1 MGVRDQR
8 DDRRDDG
15 RDDRRDV
22 SGRASRGLGAS
33 FAPVLQSAQ
42 SMEDN
47 PPDRSRRIARAPLSL
62 LILTASGLASAQAP
76 STMSAAAPAVT
87 AFQVALM
94 IVLLLASA
102 FLSTAH
108 TALTA
113 VGEWKLRRLRD
124 DGAEPS
130 GALAILERNPA
141 RFISTLLIGNTLVN
155 AGLAVL
161 VTELLLRN
169 AAALGVGL
177 GGALVLATC
186 VTSVLILL
194 FGELA
199 PKSIAAHD
207 PVRVTR
213 LVLRPVFALSVV
225 LYPLGLA
232 FNWLTGQFLRVF
244 RITPNSAALMS
255 ESELRLMLQNAEESG
270 VIEAQEQAMIK
281 GVIDLEETVV
291 REVMTPRVD
300 VVGIS
305 ADADLREL
313 QAVVTEHGYSRLPVY
328 GEGVDDIKGMVYARD
343 LLPYLGRPDALVK
356 TKVVDLMTTVQ
367 YVPETL
373 SVMSLL
379 REMRVR
385 KNHLAVVIDEFGG
398 TSGIVTLEDIIEE
411 ITGEIYDETDEDEVE
426 DVVALEDGSF
436 RLQGGTHIETIADAL
451 KLSFDPNGDYDTVA
465 GFLIDKLDRIPQ
477 VGEEVDFQGVK
488 FVVDEAD
495 ERRVISVIA
504 TPIVEQSPPA
514 EAQAHEVEAETPVA
528 VEAAEG

>member
-1 MGVRDQR
+1 
-8 DDRRDDG
+8 
-15 RDDRRDV
+15 
-22 SGRASRGLGAS
+22 
-33 FAPVLQSAQ
+33 
-42 SMEDN
+42 
-47 PPDRSRRIARAPLSL
+47 
-62 LILTASGLASAQAP
+62 
-76 STMSAAAPAVT
+76 MSAPAPAVT
-87 AFQVALM
+87 AVQVVAM
-94 IVLLLASA
+94 VALLLASA

-113 VGEWKLRRLRD
+113 VGEWKLKRLRD

-130 GALAILERNPA
+130 GALATLERNPA

-161 VTELLLRN
+161 VTNLLLHN
-169 AAALGVGL
+169 AAAIGVGT
-177 GGALVLATC
+177 GGALVLAAAL
-186 VTSVLILL
+186 TSVLVLL

-199 PKSIAAHD
+199 PKSVAAHD
-207 PVRVTR
+207 PLRVTR

-300 VVGIS
+300 VVGIP
-305 ADADLREL
+305 ADAGLREL

-343 LLPYLGRPDALVK
+343 LLPYLGRPEALDS
-356 TKVVDLMTTVQ
+356 TKVVDLMTAVQ

-385 KNHLAVVIDEFGG
+385 KNHLAVVVDEFGG

-426 DVVALEDGSF
+426 DIVALPDGSF

-465 GFLIDKLDRIPQ
+465 GFLIDKLDRIPRS
-477 VGEEVDFQGVK
+477 GEEVDFQGVK

-504 TPIVEQSPPA
+504 APIVAPIAPPSPPA
-514 EAQAHEVEAETPVA
+514 EVEEPTE
-528 VEAAEG
+528 EAAVAAVAEAADG

>member
-1 MGVRDQR
+1 
-8 DDRRDDG
+8 
-15 RDDRRDV
+15 
-22 SGRASRGLGAS
+22 
-33 FAPVLQSAQ
+33 
-42 SMEDN
+42 MEDN
-47 PPDRSRRIARAPLSL
+47 PPDRSRRSTRAPLAL
-62 LILTASGLASAQAP
+62 LVLTASSLALAQAP
-76 STMSAAAPAVT
+76 ATMSAPAPAVT
-87 AFQVALM
+87 AVQVVAM
-94 IVLLLASA
+94 VALLLASA

-130 GALAILERNPA
+130 GALATLERNPA

-161 VTELLLRN
+161 VTNLLLHN
-169 AAALGVGL
+169 AAAIGVGT
-177 GGALVLATC
+177 GGALVLAA
-186 VTSVLILL
+186 VLTSVLVLL

-199 PKSIAAHD
+199 PKSVAAHD
-207 PVRVTR
+207 PLRVTR

-300 VVGIS
+300 VVGIP
-305 ADADLREL
+305 ADAGLREL

-343 LLPYLGRPDALVK
+343 LLPYLGRPEALDG
-356 TKVVDLMTTVQ
+356 TKVVDLMTAVQ

-385 KNHLAVVIDEFGG
+385 KNHLAVVVDEFGG

-426 DVVALEDGSF
+426 DVVALPDGSF

-465 GFLIDKLDRIPQ
+465 GFLIDKLDRIPRS
-477 VGEEVDFQGVK
+477 GEEVDFQGVK

-504 TPIVEQSPPA
+504 TPIVEPSPPGAAEEPAEEPTEEVAAVA
-514 EAQAHEVEAETPVA
+514 EAAD
-528 VEAAEG
+528 G

>member
-1 MGVRDQR
+1 
-8 DDRRDDG
+8 
-15 RDDRRDV
+15 
-22 SGRASRGLGAS
+22 
-33 FAPVLQSAQ
+33 
-42 SMEDN
+42 
-47 PPDRSRRIARAPLSL
+47 
-62 LILTASGLASAQAP
+62 
-76 STMSAAAPAVT
+76 
-87 AFQVALM
+87 
-94 IVLLLASA
+94 
-102 FLSTAH
+102 
-108 TALTA
+108 
-113 VGEWKLRRLRD
+113 
-124 DGAEPS
+124 
-130 GALAILERNPA
+130 ERNPA

-328 GEGVDDIKGMVYARD
+328 GEGVDDIKGMIYARD
-343 LLPYLGRPDALVK
+343 LLPYLGQLEALAT
-356 TKVVDLMTTVQ
+356 TKVSDLMTAVQ

-373 SVMSLL
+373 SVLSLL
-379 REMRVR
+379 REMRQR
-385 KNHLAVVIDEFGG
+385 KNHMAVVVDEFGG
-398 TSGIVTLEDIIEE
+398 TSGVVTLEDIIEE

-426 DVVALEDGSF
+426 DIVDLGEGKF
-436 RLQGGTHIETIADAL
+436 QLQGGTHIETIAAKL
-451 KLSFDPNGDYDTVA
+451 KLEFDPNGDYDTLA
-465 GFLIDKLDRIPQ
+465 GFLIDQLDHIPQ
-477 VGEEVDFQGVK
+477 AGEEVTLQGMRFEV
-488 FVVDEAD
+488 EQAD
-495 ERRVISVIA
+495 ERRVISVVA
-504 TPIVEQSPPA
+504 SPISEPAPPVEPEQ
-514 EAQAHEVEAETPVA
+514 VE
-528 VEAAEG
+528 G